1 MIFGDNLVC
10 IAHPRTGWSVTFSA
24 EGALDT
30 VDKTGAQGMLRVAY
44 AGEWSRSREGVSVDG
59 GGMVGGE
66 KVEAVRKYDW
76 SFSAVYKGDEVP
88 GVVSSGERGEEKKGL
103 VLDPTGRTQIPIEL
117 LKRRDPI
124 LFADEVVLYE
134 SELDDNGISA
144 MTVKVRVM
152 EQRMLL
158 LCRLFM
164 RLDGV
169 LVRVRDTRVYV
180 EFGTEEVVR
189 EYTAREDKFDTV
201 KRKLLMTG
209 LTPDGVTVALRDS
222 NEVAP
227 LLPIVERSVES
238 LCLADKS

>member
-1 MIFGDNLVC
+1 
-10 IAHPRTGWSVTFSA
+10 
-24 EGALDT
+24 
-30 VDKTGAQGMLRVAY
+30 
-44 AGEWSRSREGVSVDG
+44 
-59 GGMVGGE
+59 
-66 KVEAVRKYDW
+66 
-76 SFSAVYKGDEVP
+76 
-88 GVVSSGERGEEKKGL
+88 L

-201 KRKLLMTG
+201 KRVGDPILSRLAG
-209 LTPDGVTVALRDS
+209 REREPLTRRAETLDDWPNTRRRHRRAERLQRGGAAVADR
-222 NEVAP
+222 
-227 LLPIVERSVES
+227 
-238 LCLADKS
+238 